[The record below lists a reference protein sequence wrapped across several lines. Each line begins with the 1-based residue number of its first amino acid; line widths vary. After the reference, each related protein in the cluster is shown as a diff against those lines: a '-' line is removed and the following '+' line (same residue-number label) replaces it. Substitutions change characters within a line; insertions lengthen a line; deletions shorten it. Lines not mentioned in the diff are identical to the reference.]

1 MEKNITLTLPSLM
14 VGQILDALYIRLDSW
29 EYTEEY
35 LNTGHV
41 HESYLIE
48 ECSNPDE
55 AHQIADYYKEIIKSI
70 EKQADFTTRLKPIIR
85 RN

>member
-14 VGQILDALYIRLDSW
+14 VGQILDALYMRLETW

-35 LNTGHV
+35 LNTGYV
-41 HESYLIE
+41 REPYCIE

-55 AHQIADYYKEIIKSI
+55 ARQIADYYKEIIKSI
-70 EKQADFTTRLKPIIR
+70 EKQADCPIRLRPII
-85 RN
+85 

>member
-1 MEKNITLTLPSLM
+1 MEKNITLTLPTLM

-41 HESYLIE
+41 HEPYLIE

-55 AHQIADYYKEIIKSI
+55 AHQIADYYKDIIESI
-70 EKQADFTTRLKPIIR
+70 EKQADLSTRIR
-85 RN
+85 N

>member
-14 VGQILDALYIRLDSW
+14 VGQILDAIYIRLDSW

-41 HESYLIE
+41 HEPYLIE
-48 ECSNPDE
+48 ECLNPDE
-55 AHQIADYYKEIIKSI
+55 AHQIADYYKEVIKSI
-70 EKQADFTTRLKPIIR
+70 EEQANFPTRVQT
-85 RN
+85 

>member
-1 MEKNITLTLPSLM
+1 MDKNITMTLPSLM
-14 VGQILDALYIRLDSW
+14 VGQILDALYMRLESW

-35 LNTGHV
+35 LNTGHAN
-41 HESYLIE
+41 ESYCIE

-70 EKQADFTTRLKPIIR
+70 EKQADCPTRLRPII
-85 RN
+85 

>member
-1 MEKNITLTLPSLM
+1 MEKNITLALPSLM

-41 HESYLIE
+41 HEPYLIE

-55 AHQIADYYKEIIKSI
+55 AHQIADYYKDIIESI
-70 EKQADFTTRLKPIIR
+70 EKQADLPTRIR
-85 RN
+85 N